1 MGLAA
6 IALLAPNCNARTL
19 SSSPKTKI
27 VDTLIGSCNVNGIVS
42 FSSGTP
48 FDVGTR
54 KDLANTGNY
63 KYGNGYG
70 YERLNLIG
78 GPYPASKG
86 GNEWVNPA
94 GFQEPA
100 QYTFGNVGRDSLRS
114 DRYKNLDLSLFRQFP
129 ITERFRME
137 FRFETFNAT
146 NTPVWAE
153 PLTNLDA
160 PKLRGRN
167 QHTQY
172 RAAAAVWKLY
182 Y

>member
-1 MGLAA
+1 MRLAA

-19 SSSPKTKI
+19 SSSPQTKM
-27 VDTLIGSCNVNGIVS
+27 VDTLIGSWNLNGIVS

-48 FDVGTR
+48 FDVGTG

-63 KYGNGYG
+63 NCGNGYG
-70 YERLNLIG
+70 YDRLNLIDS
-78 GPYPASKG
+78 PYPASKG
-86 GNEWVNPA
+86 HDDWVNPA

-137 FRFETFNAT
+137 FRFEAFNAT
-146 NTPVWAE
+146 NTPSGQC
-153 PLTNLDA
+153 L
-160 PKLRGRN
+160 
-167 QHTQY
+167 
-172 RAAAAVWKLY
+172 
-182 Y
+182 